1 MGKAHNLTPAT
12 KAVTYLRVSTQRQG
26 ASGLGLEAQRAAVET
41 FCRGR
46 GLEIIAEYVEIET
59 GTAKRKR
66 PQLAKAIQHSKDSGA
81 RLVIAK
87 LDRLTRNLHFLTT
100 LENSGVDFVA
110 ADMPDADK
118 LVIHIMAAIA
128 EKEAELISTRTRAAL
143 QALKARGVKLGM
155 ARRMCEERTEEELD
169 NIVRMVTAAAEL
181 GRNAQRAA
189 AVTAYA
195 PELNYIRLLRTS
207 GLTLRDIAD
216 QLNADGKRT
225 RKSKPYTAMHVKR
238 ILDRAGIADAAAG

>member
-66 PQLAKAIQHSKDSGA
+66 PELAAAISQAQAAGA

-100 LENSGVDFVA
+100 LEHSGVDFVA

-128 EKEAELISTRTRAAL
+128 EKEAELISARTKAAL
-143 QALKARGVKLGM
+143 GALKARGVKLGAKPATTADELD
-155 ARRMCEERTEEELD
+155 ARRRYM
-169 NIVRMVTAAAEL
+169 AL
-181 GRNAQRAA
+181 GRQAQRDAA
-189 AVTAYA
+189 IAAYGS
-195 PELNYIRLLRTS
+195 EVNYLRMLRAS
-207 GLTLRDIAD
+207 NMTLREIAA
-216 QLNADGKRT
+216 QLNADGKTT
-225 RKSKPYTAMHVKR
+225 RRGNTYTAMHVKR